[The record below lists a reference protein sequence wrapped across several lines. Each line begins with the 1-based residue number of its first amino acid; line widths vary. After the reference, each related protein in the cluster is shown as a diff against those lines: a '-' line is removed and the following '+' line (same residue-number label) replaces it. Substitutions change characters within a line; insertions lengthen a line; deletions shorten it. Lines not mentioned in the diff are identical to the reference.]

1 MIKIVNTEEILELFW
16 KMRNEVF
23 RKDVTYYN
31 IISQK
36 KIGFTLSLEDRFL
49 EKPLCG
55 VKLKPLLT
63 SLKG

>member
-1 MIKIVNTEEILELFW
+1 MEEILELFW

-31 IISQK
+31 IISL
-36 KIGFTLSLEDRFL
+36 LSLEDTFL

-55 VKLKPLLT
+55 VKLKLLLT
-63 SLKG
+63 NLKG

>member
-31 IISQK
+31 IISL
-36 KIGFTLSLEDRFL
+36 LSLEDTFL
-49 EKPLCG
+49 ENPLCG

-63 SLKG
+63 NLKG

>member
-31 IISQK
+31 IISHK
-36 KIGFTLSLEDRFL
+36 KKDSSFL
-49 EKPLCG
+49 
-55 VKLKPLLT
+55 
-63 SLKG
+63 

>member
-31 IISQK
+31 IISL
-36 KIGFTLSLEDRFL
+36 LSLEDTFL

-55 VKLKPLLT
+55 VKLKPLLS